1 MWKPDV
7 GVPECYIY
15 RSGEASK
22 QFDKRAA
29 EILQSRTR
37 AARGTPGSPLAS
49 PLPDLVPLPSFSPSS
64 LPVLHSPVVRGLAAD
79 PARNVHNNDALPDAT
94 RVPRALYLQNSR
106 SEPQLRMPLI
116 GCVGDAMIQERQR
129 SRRKKEDPEPLPGI
143 VECRMNLDAFRRA
156 AASSAVVVAGCI
168 QDPIARTIAM
178 RIARAGGVGGVS
190 HRMAGQKRRGRG
202 KGSSAS
208 HAGLL
213 LGLGGGPPALE
224 PLPGIVE
231 CRQRLADFQAAAFAV
246 NQSSGV
252 GRMKALDERGPRL

>member
-178 RIARAGGVGGVS
+178 RIARAGGVGKQLMVIT
-190 HRMAGQKRRGRG
+190 RDE
-202 KGSSAS
+202 
-208 HAGLL
+208 LL
-213 LGLGGGPPALE
+213 LALGTCKSTTLQK
-224 PLPGIVE
+224 LPKY
-231 CRQRLADFQAAAFAV
+231 F
-246 NQSSGV
+246 GV
-252 GRMKALDERGPRL
+252 GTMVQGFESKCRDTIKVG